1 MSLVGRL
8 EDLSLSDIFQILSI
22 GRKTGTLS
30 IRGEKGSAFIVF
42 KNGLIIRAETNML
55 AGSIGDDLVKYNL
68 IKQSTL
74 DLAVK
79 VKKKL
84 PHKSVA
90 EIIFELGPVSKDT
103 LDRITKKRIE
113 QVVYYL
119 LLLKSGDFRFELDNI
134 DVSHIGDIGDM
145 GWETIKGMSAEY
157 LLMEGARV
165 HDEALHREMESVGE
179 LSDNYNPSQ
188 EVCEDWE
195 EQTVPP
201 ERKDISAL
209 RSLSHELRFPNSLS
223 EITLLILRFAS
234 DIFQRGV
241 IFMVNEKAFAGL
253 GQFGLDVERADE
265 RIRETMLPYCM
276 SPFLKGISEKMQPF
290 KGTLER
296 DKVTEAL
303 VKELDGGWPAKSAF
317 FPIIAEGKTIAL
329 LYCDNTPTGED
340 FPETDGLEIFISQA
354 GLAFEKAL
362 LQKRLQELQNKG
374 KS

>member
-42 KNGLIIRAETNML
+42 KNGLIIRAETDML
-55 AGSIGDDLVKYNL
+55 AGSIGDDLLRYNL
-68 IKQSTL
+68 VKQSTL
-74 DLAVK
+74 DLAIK

-103 LDRITKKRIE
+103 LDKITKKRIE
-113 QVVYYL
+113 RVVYHL

-134 DVSHIGDIGDM
+134 DVSHITDIGEM
-145 GWETIKGMSAEY
+145 GWEIIKGMSAEY

-165 HDEALHREMESVGE
+165 HDEVLHREMESVGE
-179 LSDNYNPSQ
+179 LSDDYKPSK
-188 EVCEDWE
+188 EVYEDWE
-195 EQTVPP
+195 EQTIAP

-209 RSLSHELRFPNSLS
+209 RSLSHELRFPNTLS

-241 IFMVNEKAFAGL
+241 IFMVNEKTFAGL
-253 GQFGLDVERADE
+253 GQFGLDVEKADE
-265 RIRETMLPYCM
+265 RIRDTMLPYGR
-276 SPFLKGISEKMQPF
+276 SPFLRGINERMQPF

-296 DKVTEAL
+296 DNVTEAL
-303 VKELDGGWPAKSAF
+303 VKELDGGWPPKSAF
-317 FPIIAEGKTIAL
+317 FPVIAEGKTIAL

-340 FPETDGLEIFISQA
+340 FSETDGLEIFISQA
-354 GLAFEKAL
+354 GLALEKAL